1 MRWST
6 TWVLAILSLV
16 LVVNAFAAASVSF
29 HNKTSIRPS
38 LGASATASPNP
49 AIMGQAVSFTCT
61 AIGGVSP
68 YDYSWDFGDGT
79 SGTGSTTTHTYN
91 NLGTYSVVC
100 TVTDSQ
106 TTTARATIPLIV
118 A

>member
-1 MRWST
+1 MHWST

-38 LGASATASPNP
+38 LGASATASLP
-49 AIMGQAVSFTCT
+49 AIIGQPVSFTCT
-61 AIGGVSP
+61 AAGGVSP
-68 YDYSWDFGDGT
+68 YNYSWDFGDGT

-91 NLGTYSVVC
+91 IIGTYTVVC

-106 TTTARATIPLIV
+106 TTTARATINLIV